1 MSNISY
7 NSDELTSL
15 FSKWDTIM
23 GIGDDKKSHSIY
35 DGVFQS
41 ILQKCKS
48 LIELS
53 ESIHILVMQIESQS
67 DSIYQMY

>member
-7 NSDELTSL
+7 NSDEITRL
-15 FSKWDTIM
+15 FSNWDTIM
-23 GIGDDKKSHSIY
+23 SMWDDNKSHSIN

-41 ILQKCKS
+41 IQQRCGR

-53 ESIHILVMQIESQS
+53 ESIHTLVMQIESES
-67 DSIYQMY
+67 DSIY

>member
-15 FSKWDTIM
+15 FSNWDTIM
-23 GIGDDKKSHSIY
+23 GIWDDKKSHSIY

-41 ILQKCKS
+41 ILQKC
-48 LIELS
+48 
-53 ESIHILVMQIESQS
+53 
-67 DSIYQMY
+67 